1 MSLHACLDRHF
12 AHAAMRL
19 RLDEELGNWH
29 GLSWEDF
36 VLLAEVDA
44 GEGSVETAALA
55 ARLGL
60 IRSALL
66 LRLLPLEKT
75 GLIARETGPH
85 GVRRVALSA
94 GGRRLVR
101 EARATAEAAC
111 ANAEAARA
119 QEG

>member
-12 AHAAMRL
+12 AHAAIRL

-29 GLSWEDF
+29 GLSWDDF
-36 VLLAEVDA
+36 VLLAVLDA
-44 GEGSVETAALA
+44 GDGSVDSAALA
-55 ARLGL
+55 ARLGRT
-60 IRSALL
+60 RSALL
-66 LRLLPLEKT
+66 LQLLPLEKT
-75 GLIARETGPH
+75 GLVARQASAD
-85 GVRRVALSA
+85 GVRCVVLRA

-111 ANAEAARA
+111 A